1 MGCIFLPP
9 LVNCNCTC
17 WCSDDSKKTGRKAVL
32 LLTSLESSVVLQ
44 INALLQAV
52 KKKKKL
58 SLSLLLCRL
67 AQRKCKVKRKNVQDQ
82 RKMNNSELSKCLW
95 FDSFS
100 DTDREECSSPSRA
113 EYTGDLPAENAAAPV
128 SSGRSAHPSISL
140 CL

>member
-17 WCSDDSKKTGRKAVL
+17 WCFDDSKKTGRKAVL

-52 KKKKKL
+52 KKKKL

-128 SSGRSAHPSISL
+128 SSGRSAHPGISS